1 VNGKSGILRL
11 FAIASI
17 LGLSGFGLAAAP
29 AGAVTAPAGAVTA
42 PAGAV
47 TAPAGAAGQH
57 PSAPFSPRTGKAERI
72 DATHVY
78 NFNSLLCLGIKGGNG
93 TSAVQWNCINH
104 GDQLWRTG
112 KQIRDG
118 YYQIINN
125 DNRCLGV
132 QGGSTREG
140 AAVVGR
146 KCLGTSH
153 PDQYW
158 QIESGSCYGISG
170 YFMLKNYKSHYVVG
184 VLGNSGRVGAAVVQ
198 WRDQGVC
205 NNQVWFT

>member
-1 VNGKSGILRL
+1 MNGKSKMLRL

-17 LGLSGFGLAAAP
+17 LGLSGFGLAA
-29 AGAVTAPAGAVTA
+29 T
-42 PAGAV
+42 
-47 TAPAGAAGQH
+47 PAGAATAPADAADAADAAGVQH
-57 PSAPFSPRTGKAERI
+57 ASASFSPHTGKAERI
-72 DATHVY
+72 DATHIH
-78 NFNSLLCLGIKGGNG
+78 NFNSLLCLGIKGGNV
-93 TSAVQWNCINH
+93 SAPAVQWNCVNH

-125 DNRCLGV
+125 DNRCMGV

-140 AAVVGR
+140 AAVVGW

-158 QIESGSCYGISG
+158 QIEGGTCYGVSG

-184 VLGNSGRVGAAVVQ
+184 VAGNSGRVGAAIVQ
-198 WRDQGVC
+198 WRDRGLC
-205 NNQVWFT
+205 NNQVWFG

>member
-1 VNGKSGILRL
+1 VNGKSRTLRL

-29 AGAVTAPAGAVTA
+29 AGAA
-42 PAGAV
+42 
-47 TAPAGAAGQH
+47 TAPAGAAQH
-57 PSAPFSPRTGKAERI
+57 ASAAFSPHTGKVEPL
-72 DATHVY
+72 DPTHVY
-78 NFNSLLCLGIKGGNG
+78 NFNSHLCLGIKGGNV
-93 TSAVQWNCINH
+93 SAPAVQWNCINH

-112 KQIRDG
+112 KEIRDG

-140 AAVVGR
+140 VDVVGW

-158 QIESGSCYGISG
+158 QIDQGSCNGVNG
-170 YFMLKNYKSHYVVG
+170 YYMLKNYKSHYVVG
-184 VLGNSGRVGAAVVQ
+184 VAANSRRAGAAVVQ

-205 NNQVWFT
+205 NNQVWFG